1 MSLSRRQFFTLA
13 GTTATGAILFPRLR
27 AFYTNKAIAEEP
39 YGVLQPDPNGV
50 LDLPAGFTYRRLS
63 ETGQAMND
71 GHKVPGGHDGMAVF
85 AGSNGN
91 TILIRNHELNPT
103 SSTSLGA
110 PSSKKYDTKG
120 KGGTTKLIVAPD
132 RTLVSHYGTL
142 AGTDRNCAGGPTP
155 WNSWLS
161 CEESIEVGNKKH
173 GYIFEVP
180 SSATGFV
187 APVPLKAMGR
197 FNHEAAAVDSSSGNV
212 YLTEDRGDGLFY
224 RFVPTTPG
232 NLSAGGVLSALK
244 IKSRPQA
251 ITKTGFPVGQS
262 MEVEWV
268 KIDTPDPAKDTVRVE
283 GFNKGAAQFSRGEG
297 IFYANGAVYFTCTN
311 GGNSG
316 NGQIWRYSPVNNTI
330 ELYIESDDSGV
341 LNNPDNIVMAPNGE
355 LYVCEDGSNT
365 DCIVGVSSTGQLYKF
380 ARNAMNTSELC
391 GVCFSPDGQTMFV
404 NMQTPGITF
413 AIWRTSGSW

>member
-1 MSLSRRQFFTLA
+1 
-13 GTTATGAILFPRLR
+13 
-27 AFYTNKAIAEEP
+27 
-39 YGVLQPDPNGV
+39 
-50 LDLPAGFTYRRLS
+50 
-63 ETGQAMND
+63 
-71 GHKVPGGHDGMAVF
+71 
-85 AGSNGN
+85 
-91 TILIRNHELNPT
+91 
-103 SSTSLGA
+103 
-110 PSSKKYDTKG
+110 
-120 KGGTTKLIVAPD
+120 
-132 RTLVSHYGTL
+132 
-142 AGTDRNCAGGPTP
+142 
-155 WNSWLS
+155 
-161 CEESIEVGNKKH
+161 
-173 GYIFEVP
+173 
-180 SSATGFV
+180 
-187 APVPLKAMGR
+187 
-197 FNHEAAAVDSSSGNV
+197 
-212 YLTEDRGDGLFY
+212 
-224 RFVPTTPG
+224 
-232 NLSAGGVLSALK
+232 
-244 IKSRPQA
+244 
-251 ITKTGFPVGQS
+251 